1 METTPDRE
9 TVGAVG
15 SPLRTIG
22 IATAHHKA
30 EVHTCAVQLCRALGQ
45 AGCEILL
52 GPDAGDISECAGVA
66 CRLVPFSELAAADL
80 VISLGGD
87 GTLLAVAHEAGPR
100 GTPLLGID
108 LGSFGF
114 LAAETFPTL
123 LGNLDRIIAGD
134 FATENRL
141 MVAATVL
148 RDGEVVGEYCGLNEA
163 VIASSTVGHLVH
175 LFTRVNGEHMATYP
189 ADGLIISTP
198 TGSTAYSLSAG
209 GPIVSPVVESLL
221 IAPICSHTLYTRPV
235 VVEPT
240 AVIEVTAWRRG
251 QPAGG
256 VSVTLDGQD
265 VVELQPGDQ
274 VRVYRARFAARLV
287 RVAAGS
293 FFERLRTKLHWD
305 AER

>member
-1 METTPDRE
+1 MEPARVRE
-9 TVGAVG
+9 AVGTVGK
-15 SPLRTIG
+15 PLRKVG
-22 IATAHHKA
+22 IATAHYKP
-30 EVHTCAVQLCRALGQ
+30 EVQACAVRLCRELGRL
-45 AGCEILL
+45 GCEVLL
-52 GPDAGDISECAGVA
+52 GPDAMDIAECAGTA
-66 CRLVPFSELAAADL
+66 CRLVAFSELAGADL

-87 GTLLAVAHEAGPR
+87 GTLLAVAHQAGPR

-114 LAAETFPTL
+114 LAAESFETL
-123 LGNLDRIIAGD
+123 LDNLERIVAGD
-134 FATENRL
+134 FATESRV

-148 RDGEVVGEYCGLNEA
+148 RDGSAVEEACGLNEA
-163 VIASSTVGHLVH
+163 VIASSEVGHLVS

-209 GPIVSPVVESLL
+209 GPIVSPAVESLL

-251 QPAGG
+251 QPAAN
-256 VSVTLDGQD
+256 VILTLDGQD
-265 VVELQPGDQ
+265 VVALQPGDQ
-274 VRVYRARFAARLV
+274 VRVYRAPFDARLV